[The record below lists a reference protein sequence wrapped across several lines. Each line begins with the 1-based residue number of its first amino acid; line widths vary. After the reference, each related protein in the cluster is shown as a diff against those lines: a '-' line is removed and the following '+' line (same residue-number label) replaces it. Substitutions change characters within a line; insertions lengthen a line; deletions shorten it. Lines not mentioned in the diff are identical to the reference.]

1 MRTRS
6 PQPSELQALP
16 RPETAAFAR
25 HRPPL
30 DPRGLSREVAAGY
43 VGVSPSLFSQMVE
56 DGRMPRPRVANA
68 RRIWDRRE
76 LDDAIDALP
85 HDGQAP
91 GANEWDEVLG

>member
-1 MRTRS
+1 MPSRPS
-6 PQPSELQALP
+6 PLSELQVLP
-16 RPETAAFAR
+16 RSEAAAHAR

-43 VGVSPSLFSQMVE
+43 VGVSPSLFMMMVD
-56 DGRMPRPRVANA
+56 DGRMPKPRIANA

-85 HDGQAP
+85 HDGETP
-91 GANEWDEVLG
+91 GANEWDSVL

>member
-1 MRTRS
+1 MRTRPPS
-6 PQPSELQALP
+6 TSELQGPP
-16 RPETAAFAR
+16 RPEAATYAR

-76 LDDAIDALP
+76 LDVAIDELP
-85 HDGQAP
+85 HDGKAP